1 MGSPSQSF
9 ISTTFAVSAVDGE
22 NTAGG
27 IGISGTSVNGNP
39 IGGQP
44 GVKGVSDFG
53 PGVFGQSNT
62 NHAVHGHSLAGRGV
76 VGISDSFVGITG
88 TCDDAKGI
96 GVTGTSVSGIGI
108 SGQGGKLAGL
118 FEGAVQVDGPLTLN
132 AQDALHLVGFGPFL
146 TLVDNENNSIASAG
160 IQNIKGDL
168 FFFSDESRKTGRSQ
182 LGVHNSGDVT
192 MTGTL
197 SVAKDVVL
205 TGADCAEH
213 FDAIP
218 DTIFEPGTVMAI
230 GNGGVLDASTKAYDK
245 KVAGV
250 VSGAGTLRPA
260 VILDRQPSNAGRP
273 AVALVGKVY
282 CKVDADYGAVEVGDL
297 LTTSNTLG
305 YAMKVSDPGR
315 AFGAVIGKALRPL
328 KAGRELIPI
337 LIALQ

>member
-9 ISTTFAVSAVDGE
+9 SSTTFAVSAVNGE

-27 IGISGTSVNGNP
+27 IGISGSSVNGNP
-39 IGGQP
+39 KGGQP
-44 GVKGVSDFG
+44 GVQGVSDFG
-53 PGVFGQSNT
+53 PGVFGQSTT
-62 NHAVHGHSLAGRGV
+62 NHAVHGKSSAGRGV
-76 VGISDSFVGITG
+76 VGVSETFVGVTG
-88 TCDDAKGI
+88 ESTSSDGVLGVSVTGI
-96 GVTGTSVSGIGI
+96 GVHAKGTP
-108 SGQGGKLAGL
+108 AGV
-118 FEGAVQVDGPLTLN
+118 FEGAVQINGPLTVN
-132 AQDALHLVGFGPFL
+132 TQEMQLVGFGPFL
-146 TLVDNENNSIASAG
+146 NLLDNENNGSARGG
-160 IQNIKGDL
+160 IQNVQGTL
-168 FFFSDESRKTGRSQ
+168 QFFSGSTFPMTIHS
-182 LGVHNSGDVT
+182 SGDVT

-218 DTIFEPGTVMAI
+218 DGVFEPGTVMAI
-230 GNGGVLDASTKAYDK
+230 GNGGALDASTKAYDK

-250 VSGAGTLRPA
+250 VSGAGTHRPA

-273 AVALVGKVY
+273 PVALVGKVY

-297 LTTSNTLG
+297 LTTSDTLG
-305 YAMKVSDPGR
+305 HAMKVSDPGR

-328 KAGRELIPI
+328 KAGQELIPI